1 MVNRTRAIPRLGR
14 ARVQHLVRGAA
25 RRRRRRFRHGLPAG
39 DRAGGHLRRADAS
52 RDGPGHGARGPG
64 QVQPGR
70 EGRACR
76 AHDGRPDVLLAEH
89 QHLPR
94 PALGPR
100 AGDLRRGPLPLRPP
114 RGRLHHRHAGRRP
127 RPPGRDRHG
136 QALRRA
142 LRPGAAAARL
152 RREGLG
158 ARHRGHLPARLP
170 RGGRRGQGEVGDVRV
185 QRHQR
190 RARLRQRVPARRHAA
205 RAVEVPGVRHRR
217 LRRRARRRD
226 RPQVREVRRRGRGLR
241 DQGRPGQRLH
251 DQRPVRPGRRP
262 RLPALHRRGE
272 AGAAD
277 RGGDRRG
284 PEAHAAPALRAGP
297 LRPARHRQGGAGPGR
312 RARQPRAPRPRAEAR
327 PRVDGA
333 AEERRRP
340 AVREGAGA
348 ASPSSGRWPT
358 TAACCWATTTAGRRA
373 RPPRSPGSRSSSR
386 RRASSS
392 SPAPPSF
399 GPTCRCRR
407 RR

>member
-1 MVNRTRAIPRLGR
+1 MSSSPRRLAVLLAALLCAPALLHAQQPSFPFQDRTLPVDKRIDDLVSRMTLEEKASQIVNRTRAIPRLDVPEYNIWSE
-14 ARVQHLVRGAA
+14 AL
-25 RRRRRRFRHGLPAG
+25 HGV
-39 DRAGGHLRRADAS
+39 AGGGFATVFPQAIGLAATFDA
-52 RDGPGHGARGPG
+52 PTLHEMAAGHGARGPG

-70 EGRACR
+70 EGRARR

-100 AGDLRRGPLPLRPP
+100 AGDLRRGSLPLRPP

-127 RPPGRDRHG
+127 RPPGRDGHG
-136 QALRRA
+136 EALRRA

-158 ARHRGHLPARLP
+158 ARHRGHLPPRVP

-241 DQGRPGQRLH
+241 DQGRPRQRLH

-272 AGAAD
+272 AGTAD

-297 LRPARHRQGGAGPGR
+297 LRSARHA
-312 RARQPRAPRPRAEAR
+312 
-327 PRVDGA
+327 
-333 AEERRRP
+333 
-340 AVREGAGA
+340 
-348 ASPSSGRWPT
+348 
-358 TAACCWATTTAGRRA
+358 
-373 RPPRSPGSRSSSR
+373 SR
-386 RRASSS
+386 RRRSRTPSST
-392 SPAPPSF
+392 APRTATS
-399 GPTCRCRR
+399 R
-407 RR
+407 